1 MLTISNLT
9 KKFGKKDVL
18 KSVNFSVSTGTILG
32 LVGKNGAGK
41 TTIFHS
47 ILNFLDYSGQISF
60 NEKPIS
66 EDFYSN
72 IGYLPEERSLMEK
85 KTVAEQILYFAE
97 LKGMNRKET
106 LKKIP
111 TWMKRLHVKGEITDK
126 IKDLSKGNQQ
136 KIQLIITLI
145 HEPQLIILDEP
156 FSGLDPINT
165 EVLKQV
171 ILEEKERGAAIIFS
185 DHTMSNVEEVC
196 DDIVIL
202 KDGEVVV
209 SGSIQDVRLSYG
221 RTRIFVSSDWD
232 KEQLENLPNVIDVSE
247 TKQGTWKLI
256 LSDESVGENIFD
268 ILSEGHYISTFDHQP
283 PTIDEIFKMVAGG

>member
-1 MLTISNLT
+1 MLTINNLT

-18 KSVNFSVSTGTILG
+18 KSVNFSVPTGTILG

-66 EDFYSN
+66 EDFYSS

-171 ILEEKERGAAIIFS
+171 ILEEKERGAVIIFS

-256 LSDESVGENIFD
+256 LSDESVGENIFA

>member
-1 MLTISNLT
+1 MLTINNLT

-18 KSVNFSVSTGTILG
+18 KSVNFSVPTGTILG

-66 EDFYSN
+66 EDFYSS

-171 ILEEKERGAAIIFS
+171 ILEEKERGAVIIFS

-268 ILSEGHYISTFDHQP
+268 ILSEGHYISTFEHQP

>member
-1 MLTISNLT
+1 
-9 KKFGKKDVL
+9 
-18 KSVNFSVSTGTILG
+18 
-32 LVGKNGAGK
+32 
-41 TTIFHS
+41 
-47 ILNFLDYSGQISF
+47 
-60 NEKPIS
+60 
-66 EDFYSN
+66 
-72 IGYLPEERSLMEK
+72 MEK

-136 KIQLIITLI
+136 KIQLIITFI

-165 EVLKQV
+165 EVLKKV

-256 LSDESVGENIFD
+256 LSDESVGENIFA